1 MRHPL
6 ARWAASLLGVYLA
19 TLLVFYAADASGQ
32 AAAPGPAGEA
42 ILRGEPH
49 GPPCIDRDGP
59 GPAPC
64 IADPLANP
72 REVVDMAASAQ
83 KVGWPLLVLVGAFV
97 LLRILTH
104 WVRWLRVGW
113 RELVIATA
121 TASVAAACNAGF
133 MGGTWWAMLTAGGGA
148 AMIALQGNWQTGQD
162 AKSTRAVRADG
173 KVPA

>member
-1 MRHPL
+1 MRKTI
-6 ARWAASLLGVYLA
+6 ARWAALLIGTYVA
-19 TLLVFYAADASGQ
+19 TMLLFYAAEASGQ

-42 ILRGEPH
+42 ILADQPH

-64 IADPLANP
+64 IADPIAEP
-72 REVVDMAASAQ
+72 RAYVDTAASAQ
-83 KVGWPLLVLVGAFV
+83 KLGWPLLVLVVVFAA
-97 LLRILTH
+97 LRIATR

-113 RELVIATA
+113 RELAIATL

-133 MGGTWWAMLTAGGGA
+133 MGGSWWAMLTAAGGA

-162 AKSTRAVRADG
+162 AKSTRDVRASA
-173 KVPA
+173 VP